1 MEGQPNAKT
10 CPECAQEVKAA
21 ARVCRSCRYRF
32 DGEQTTPVG
41 TLAPPPK
48 TRRRWP
54 SLAAAVSGLLV
65 LGVAG
70 SSCDAVN
77 GDNQAP
83 PQETGDSGAAESAA
97 GDQAAIERG
106 LERRMRRELEGEI
119 ATDARKQVRE
129 GLPDRPIKRA
139 HCTVSHREPGGRLTY
154 QCLAI
159 ISEGRDRTEGY
170 KYQGTANAKSG
181 EKTWKLHDSP
191 EAGGAP
197 GAQGG
202 G

>member
-1 MEGQPNAKT
+1 MEGQPDAKT
-10 CPECAQEVKAA
+10 CRECAQEAEAA
-21 ARVCRSCRYRF
+21 ARVCGSCRYRS
-32 DGEQTTPVG
+32 GEQTTPVG
-41 TLAPPPK
+41 ALPPPPK

-54 SLAAAVSGLLV
+54 SVAAALSGLLA
-65 LGVAG
+65 LGLAS
-70 SSCDAVN
+70 SSCDVGN

-83 PQETGDSGAAESAA
+83 PQGRGGSSAAESAA

-106 LERRMRRELEGEI
+106 LERRMRRELEDEI
-119 ATDARKQVRE
+119 VRDARKQVRE
-129 GLPDRPIKRA
+129 GGLDGPIKRA
-139 HCTVSHREPGGRLTY
+139 HCTISAREPGGRLRY

-159 ISEGRDRTEGY
+159 TSEGGDRTEGY
-170 KYQGTANAKSG
+170 EYQGTANAKSG